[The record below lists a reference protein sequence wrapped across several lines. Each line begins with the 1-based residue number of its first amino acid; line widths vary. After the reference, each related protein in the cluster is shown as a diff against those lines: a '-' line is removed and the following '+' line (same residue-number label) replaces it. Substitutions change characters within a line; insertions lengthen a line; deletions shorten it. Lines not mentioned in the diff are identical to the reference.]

1 MSKSSL
7 RSFPGDRPES
17 RSDFRAAFDRSPVA
31 TFLFDDATRACLEA
45 NKAAELLTAFSRA
58 ELLDRR
64 IEDLHTR
71 EHRDRTLKYFQRFRH
86 EPGFTYD
93 DLKLETKDGRVVAVE
108 VRGMNL
114 GFDERKI
121 ILVYVRD
128 ITEERLLQR
137 EVLFQNHK
145 LTTLNAL
152 SSAIRNSME
161 LHQILSGSLRVIMEA
176 SGSV

>member
-1 MSKSSL
+1 MTKSSL
-7 RSFPGDRPES
+7 RSLPGDRPES
-17 RSDFRAAFDRSPVA
+17 RWDFRGAFDRAPMA

-45 NKAAELLTAFSRA
+45 NNAAELLTAFSRD

-64 IEDLHTR
+64 IEDLHPR
-71 EHRDRTLKYFQRFRH
+71 ERRDRALEYFER
-86 EPGFTYD
+86 E
-93 DLKLETKDGRVVAVE
+93 DGRVVPVE
-108 VRGMNL
+108 VRGTSL

-152 SSAIRNSME
+152 SSA
-161 LHQILSGSLRVIMEA
+161 V
-176 SGSV
+176 

>member
-93 DLKLETKDGRVVAVE
+93 DLKLETKDGRVVP
-108 VRGMNL
+108 
-114 GFDERKI
+114 
-121 ILVYVRD
+121 VYVRV
-128 ITEERLLQR
+128 ITEERLLQC